1 MEKQPSSFLGT
12 GWSFPPTFS
21 RCTGGVLMVSN
32 DQDIRESLW
41 VLLSTS
47 LGERVML
54 PSYGCE
60 LRQMVFRS
68 INTTLTRQI
77 QDYVQQAILYWEP
90 RIAVDA
96 VTVQRDA
103 SVDGMLSITVSY
115 IVTQTNTRSNLVY
128 PFYLQEGSIP
138 VQGP

>member
-1 MEKQPSSFLGT
+1 MASPTPSFLGT

-21 RCTGGVLMVSN
+21 RALGGVAMVS
-32 DQDIRESLW
+32 DDVDIRESLW

-54 PSYGCE
+54 PTYGCE
-60 LRQMVFRS
+60 LRQMVFRG
-68 INTTLTRQI
+68 INTTLTRQL

-90 RIAVDA
+90 RITVES
-96 VTVQRDA
+96 VTVQQTA
-103 SVDGMLSITVSY
+103 SLEGQLTIDIAYVI
-115 IVTQTNTRSNLVY
+115 TQTNTRSNLVY
-128 PFYLQEGSIP
+128 PFYLDQGSIP

>member
-1 MEKQPSSFLGT
+1 MANEPSFLGT
-12 GWSFPPTFS
+12 GWTFPPTFS
-21 RCTGGVLMVSN
+21 RRTGGVLLAS
-32 DQDIRESLW
+32 DEQDIRESLW

-47 LGERVML
+47 PGERTML
-54 PSYGCE
+54 PQFGAE

-68 INTTLTRQI
+68 INTTLMRQI
-77 QDYVQQAILYWEP
+77 QDYVQQAILLWEP

-96 VTVQRDA
+96 VAVQRDA
-103 SVDGMLSITVSY
+103 SVDGLVTVTVSY
-115 IVTQTNTRSNLVY
+115 VITGTNTRNNLVY